1 MAVNAASYI
10 KNLGK
15 SVSYSAVDK
24 VKEMNPTLKNMA
36 EANSDLTKTLFKTIK
51 NSKAIARNLPNTIR
65 QNEYYKIA
73 KQGIGNALE
82 DLKTGK
88 LYNKEREEQVNESML
103 GLDSLD
109 SDFDINDDDYNFE
122 DFDLSSLDDGDRY
135 MSDMIDEVGSKVTTG
150 VASSVYTAAQYNG
163 EVTKAS
169 TKLLYD
175 QNAQYYGAM
184 TAGLGTI
191 SVGIQQI
198 LSQQEAL
205 QAHMENSKTFFER
218 SVELD
223 EDRNKILLELLE
235 LQKATN
241 TMISSNKS
249 NKETFNFSDIDDGM
263 GGVDIVK
270 YLRNIKKN
278 ANAKFGTYLDSLHMF
293 DGHNMLETMISSP
306 LKAVTDGIVKVLV
319 PKALDDASKDFNE
332 SLKGLFGSFVARIN
346 TLADSDN
353 GMDNIL
359 YDLLHVGKRS
369 LKRYDVSKYNKGPMP
384 WNGVANKAL
393 VEVIPNQLS
402 EIISLISGTQQK
414 LFDYESGKFIT
425 RDEVIRTDKDR
436 VSNSAR
442 NASRDVMDEVKGM
455 MQEISFSNKDFK
467 NAISE
472 GFQSM
477 FESMFKNG
485 KLLDIYDPDFKNKY
499 SEYGVNDPKVFKYM
513 TAMLKEVSNS
523 AMLNLNTN
531 MLEARD
537 KFNADMDRRMR
548 EGSSID
554 NYLLNNS
561 SSYDFSAYEKNGKKK
576 KEKSTKSLLRKYD
589 RLALHNQVEQIPPHM
604 RSSIRFQ
611 LDNKGNNVFDYLQS
625 ITKEL
630 MYIRK
635 NSGFYGAEPSSA
647 NKNVLFT
654 SRGPVIDRSSS
665 KRVGMDSI
673 ELEDK
678 FAKIDKERF
687 DREMNTLTS
696 YEAKIN
702 EEREKNTGIFLSEDF
717 DRVVDDDIELQKL
730 FSKTA
735 IRSRYKD
742 GDPKVPK
749 KLSLVDKLL
758 LSKNIG
764 EKTRVIVDSVNEL
777 SKKPAQMLSSAMES
791 ADKALYTLIY
801 GDNRDEDGK
810 HKSFSREMIDQMK
823 FQFTKLN
830 AWIDDTILNP
840 IKDKIGVNQ
849 FRDVPKKIFA
859 MFGIDLDETWKN
871 FKEYI
876 FGAYEVDANGVKRRT
891 QDGLLTPIQD
901 GIKDAFKDTGN
912 YIKDAFKEVFAPVIE
927 RFKGKKKDPNKQQEV
942 TLEDIV
948 DESQNVS
955 SSANNILQQY
965 RNINMKDPMSVGL
978 AYDILPSVGG
988 FETADDYYKYIAQNK
1003 SLLSNRAKRLRSR
1016 KQHGY
1021 KVDSYDI
1028 DRANRQLEA
1037 IELLE
1042 RNISGNETMM
1052 KNVLGLDPKTSR
1064 RLAQSLAFQKMDSS
1078 KTTMNELY
1086 SMLSGK
1092 GENQYGILAPSI
1104 KGGKTLKGILD
1115 ENTSYGD
1122 MTVEDFKRINNMKMY
1137 PYEFNNPTT
1146 GFQKAIDRQVRRGT
1160 GSKYMPSRGK
1170 FTGTRA
1176 ERQSMYEN
1184 LFGGKLPSVTDA
1196 STEIID
1202 TNKLYNVE
1210 SKSEKHLKDILG
1222 LLRRKLST
1230 PSLPTPDLDI
1240 DANLAEGGVFKP
1252 KGGRKVGLAVLSEGE
1267 VVYNPASDKEKAK
1280 QNKKELDYI
1289 DYLSEIYDS
1298 SMKNLPNY
1306 AYGGPVDRESIE
1318 RAGYEFTTDEGVE
1331 YYRVG
1336 NDYFRVGD
1344 ESKAVY
1350 YPSAKTGHMVKLERK
1365 GRRKGF
1371 ISRMDIKGK
1380 FEAAENGEYE
1390 KNPLIVDMYT
1400 TLMSDIKSASSA
1412 LGIDEKGVSSIKEA
1426 TKDVMTNME
1435 EYLPSTIGHGTVG
1448 LVAGTLLG
1456 GPLVGAV
1463 AGASIGLVKKSKK
1476 IQDMLFGETDEEGN
1490 YKGGFISADIV
1501 NGAKKYLPTMA
1512 KYGTVGGILGLV
1524 SPLGIVGSTL
1534 VGSAIGFAKNN
1545 EEVMSSFFGD
1555 NYKEN
1560 FTKVK
1565 ETIAKK
1571 LPSIALGAVGGALFG
1586 PLNGFIPNIMLGS
1599 ALGFAKTTNKFKDFL
1614 FGVKRDDGTRTG
1626 GIFGTIKNGLI
1637 DPIKDNARDFFE
1649 DLKHWVRKD
1658 ILHPVKNSLDPLV
1671 KQSFL
1676 TIGRIFG
1683 VVTDKL
1689 THSMDRGFSAV
1700 LSAFFRDKVFNPTMK
1715 RIGAVGKAVAA
1726 PAKAIISSPFRAI
1739 GAIGT
1744 HYRGKHINQGNATYM
1759 TAQERLDFREDRDK
1773 KKGLLNRLG
1782 FIKRHLKDDK
1792 FREFDE
1798 FLVDAS
1804 DEELAQMNE
1813 NFSVLTDGTDYYNKE
1828 KGDALKDIREQIYGD
1843 PEIGYTNARQ
1853 IMKALETEDWER
1865 VNTIIDNMDV
1875 DDYTRQKVKN
1885 TVFKRAAKLT
1895 SLREISR
1902 TMKHNVKAGINKL
1915 RRSSS
1920 GVFKG
1925 LKKAKDIDKYQKYL
1939 KNEMDTRAKKTDVEI
1954 QTEQD
1959 EKHHEQLMD
1968 TMSKVTNYLRILA
1981 TPDAETRKRLM
1992 EDVENRHRAKIA
2004 RTINKKAGFS
2014 LIDAQRKEGSKVW
2027 DTKKDANGKL
2037 VLDDYGNPIYEY
2049 VGAGSE
2055 THRRLNPGLYDAEGN
2070 LKEYTKYNKKQLIA
2084 KHSASFA
2091 TEDLMGLSNIERDEA
2106 RRIISEAADENG
2118 LTDFDVDEYLS
2129 KGPRNKQDTASFLR
2143 RSNFTQMGHKKRR
2156 NFLNSINRA
2165 LVSHQIKSKYRLGG
2179 MDDQTATIKA
2189 NDMIDGEE
2197 GSYMFDG
2204 IRRFKMKYD
2213 PQNGPQIDTEDATTG
2228 QYVEEI
2234 KDAEKAQKESTT
2246 LLRGIKES
2254 TSGFF
2259 KKFLGV
2265 DQEKGDEPLWKKG
2278 AKFLLGKMGGVMGA
2292 WTLLSLAP
2300 YAKKAWENTVAP
2312 WLGKHVGEP
2321 LKGIAPQIVDL
2332 AARTDNFLLNTL
2344 PNKAESLFNKGI
2356 DFLLGQGEYEGKGL
2370 PGIFTNNIIPFY
2382 LGGLEFLIED
2392 IVPNA
2397 IKLLGVSLP
2406 TILKSSIKAFADI
2419 MSWNVR
2425 DIFNGTYTNVGKK
2438 VIISNKEYN
2447 QKVDANKSNTK
2458 KTGIFYNM
2466 AKSVFG
2472 TSGTSSNSVG
2482 TTSETIDYSGN
2493 VSGYDK
2499 DGNPIYKADQVT
2511 LKDRAVNKVQ
2521 GVANSV
2527 SGSANARTNYA
2538 NNTNTAQNTST
2549 GYDSITSYIDEQA
2562 NQIDYGWGDDQN
2574 TTTTNNSNGNKRGS
2588 LLSSIASSIHS
2599 FIYGKNNNTRNTNT
2613 GTNQNTKVKVNY
2625 DSNVSYSNGVP
2636 YGPAP
2641 NISNTKELKPI
2652 IVNVDPSD
2660 PNSSTYVVNP
2670 DDPAYATYYKNTYS
2684 KSTGKT
2690 KNSDNSA
2697 DYIQQYNKIYY
2708 RSSNTDGGTDPTKDD
2723 YDPENDFN
2731 DAYYYDTSDISDD
2744 YKDLKDGEATLDA
2757 NGDLVYNLDGNIVGQ
2772 SSDTGELFL
2781 IKDNGKKS
2789 YGKDQ
2794 KITANGKTMKL
2805 SDIDFGKIKE
2815 ALGEAGVSLR
2825 GALNSSGKS
2834 IMQALKATT
2843 QPGTIANTS
2852 LKAFLTARSNPLTNL
2867 IVKHGGVL
2875 PHTKGLSALITA
2887 PVNFVSNS
2895 AARIVQKSGQA
2906 GQNFFKGL
2914 TNFDKWVSDIANG
2927 KTSSAA
2933 SNVAENITTN
2943 GNIIRATNI
2952 IDDAANAGV
2961 RNASTRMVDIVDSS
2975 GNVLSRVAQNSG
2987 DDITSG
2993 ITRGLSN
3000 SADNIAA
3007 RLGKEAAE
3015 AATDKGL
3022 KSGILKKLLSIF
3034 KNTTVLKI
3042 LGKLGS
3048 NFTGETLQKAAEKI
3062 ASKMGT
3068 KLGERLAKAGAAK
3081 ALNLASKV
3089 VSKFSPLALISIG
3102 ADFIRGFR
3110 KAKEYMGLDREATL
3124 GEKVVSG
3131 LVSVVNGYVTFGL
3144 IPEDW
3149 IFSIFIE
3156 VLGPA
3161 LGIKWAEELYAE
3173 RLEKQNAV
3181 DEYNEKYGTDYSLAE
3196 YAKLSEEDKKKVDYS
3211 NTLSSIQTS
3220 LRQAGVTKDSTSDQ
3234 KVKAIMPN
3242 LELSDYQKKALGMGS
3257 GLPSVGTGT
3266 SALRLAGMGS
3276 SLPVGYSAGTYDK
3289 EDNVYSGSFIS
3300 QTNPMYASRSFNIST
3315 DSVTQTVGQAGCAP
3329 AVASMVVDDVIHGV
3343 ESANS
3348 PTSYIMNDAIDY
3360 ALNTKY
3366 KENNGGIRYNYFE
3379 DYFNKYGLKTQTY
3392 TDNKSI
3398 EEEIDN
3404 GSRLVLLGQDP
3415 SNKSKAVSPFGKTG
3429 HYVSVNGV
3437 SKDKKYVYV
3446 NDPESNV
3453 PNIKYSIG
3461 KLMKGTKLAVKATPI
3476 NASNTYNSVQGSGS
3490 KEETKT
3496 IFNDPNLAILHADL
3510 CSFSTISKSTMKS
3523 TLNKFLKAK
3532 KVTNTSKLKGKSDIF
3547 LIASVQ
3553 SDFDPRFLLALALHN
3568 TDYGTN
3574 KFATNKNNPFRIMN
3588 NKGKYVKFASIE
3600 DGIIEGAK
3608 WIKGQVYCK
3617 GRYSL
3622 IQMVD
3627 SAINQEFSG
3636 AAFLDDLAHANS
3648 VAALMLDS
3656 NMPENTKLQAAPV
3669 DGSDPA
3675 STTTPS
3681 CIISG
3686 KAVYKTEDSGVLS
3699 SISDIASLFADLG
3712 NILFGFTGGDDKDEY
3727 GINDLVDDQDGGKHV
3742 LNKTGHSYMCYCE
3755 KCHPEMY
3762 DEKGNP
3768 ITKEALLYKA
3778 LLSYEEQSKQQK
3790 ALGNIYDNIKKQLGM
3805 SFDPVELLQSKD
3817 VKNMNDTEKGMLN
3830 KFILML
3836 NQGKFLPDSKYYG
3849 DIPNIKSNNI
3859 TSKEKSLH
3867 LTSKDFLFVKTS
3879 DADELNSSVIGL
3891 QNPFAK
3897 KVIDLYSSKYKKDTY
3912 VDTIKKYGYDANND
3926 DVRNAYDGIFNKLD
3940 ANVDPKKRLN
3950 IIHSYNSNHNAD
3962 YYSAFSTTKSFSPF
3976 TTTDINLYPVTDKN
3990 GKPQFYLAE
3999 AHEGT
4004 HEVDEDMK
4012 ANYEKK
4018 AIQGYKLNTDVV
4030 DIDGIRVNWK
4040 RYYTD
4045 KGYSISIDSKVRD
4058 VDAFRQK
4065 LQQVTQNNQ
4074 QYNKDINKKR
4084 NKSRSKTPTDSRQY
4098 ANPSSVNGTLQFN
4111 NGMNT
4116 PAPSLG
4122 RGSKGAV
4129 AGPMGISLPSIDLDV
4144 DLKKSKVKAKVKK
4157 PKNDIIDASISND
4170 NSKNNTDKFSKY
4182 SNKFSI
4188 DDYITMDE
4196 LKLFNGTNDSI
4207 AFTTEFMGVPVYGVN
4222 ATDGTSYKSASLT
4235 SPVQT
4240 ASNSI
4245 SSTSQGFSTLGNPYR
4260 FNADKYKNYN
4270 KVSKLVNYVNNVQT
4284 GYSAFSNGK
4293 IKLNTFNN
4301 TKDRNTYWAKLGD
4314 DQFKN
4319 IYKIKTLTDFVK
4331 SVKEQGDSVKENPDL
4346 SEKDLQ
4352 QGVVG
4357 DSSSDGSTDVEMAY
4371 TYSSD
4376 GKVVQVPLKTTELSK
4391 ILELDNQT
4399 KALKQETDSLDSLV
4413 GQGSGLGSS
4422 FVSQLDPKYANV
4434 RFNTSKDTKYQ
4445 TLGEAGCAPAVA
4457 TMAINGYGNGTTMG
4471 EMTKDALRYKVK
4483 DDGTSADYFSD
4494 VFKKHGINSS
4504 YTNSVGDIKSNL
4516 KRGKSVVL
4524 LGQDKNNT
4532 SKSKSPFGPGSH
4544 YVLANGISDDGKTV
4558 YVNDPE
4564 AKRPNVAYNS
4574 KILQN
4579 TNMGI
4584 TVGGGSLLNRYI
4596 GSGYKQET
4604 RPTSKIVHQNLCK
4617 FSPVTADELNQWLN
4631 GKLKRYNYTNSL
4643 LWNKGAVFI
4652 TASKRT
4658 GLDPRYILAHA
4669 CLESQWGTS
4678 PICRKKYNFFGLSAF
4693 DSSPYASADRFNSV
4707 DDGIIA
4713 GAEDIKRRYYIKHK
4727 QTTLYLMR
4735 HDPNGSHNYATDPDW
4750 HTKIASI
4757 MRGGPI
4763 NTNPSYSKGS
4773 LSMASANK
4781 LEGSTTYTS
4790 SGVSSSGTVDDGS
4803 TTTSTKKKDGTY
4815 ESFSSMISD
4824 AFSSMTEALFGQDAD
4839 STTSE
4844 KKSKKKSSKK
4854 KSKDSKKKTTKK
4866 SSSKKTT
4873 SKSKKKSG
4881 KGSELIDDYFDTI
4894 DDTESYKIQNPE
4906 KLLTGNGSGFVG
4918 SGFLDETQ
4926 DAFSDLGSAIFNL
4939 KKKSSSSS
4947 SSLSTGSTKGL
4958 KLKKGYKKGFKSFVL
4973 SNKTGPLS
4981 SKIVAEAKK
4990 HLGKRYV
4997 YGAIGPNTFDCS
5009 GLCKYVYAKCGINL
5023 INRSSAA
5030 MASDGQGKSVKTATV
5045 GDLVFFGSP
5054 VHHVGIYIGNGKYIH
5069 APKTGDVVK
5078 IADLTRRTDLVKIK
5092 HYTASGKGSMLP
5104 EDTVPTNSKIDK
5116 IKDTLSQYD
5125 RTNEENDKLNTYME
5139 SLYGS
5144 GSKAKA
5150 KSSKVPTKSIKVP
5163 DSSVSL
5169 SNSELVALLKLVVKS
5184 MGNIESNTNQL
5195 ATIVNLLTTISK
5207 LKKKSGKGSETT
5219 SSSSSNNDIS
5229 PTIINQSGGNNEDN
5243 DTSSLEIL
5251 LRNLNDLASD

>member
-122 DFDLSSLDDGDRY
+122 DFDLSSLDDKDRY
-135 MSDMIDEVGSKVTTG
+135 VSDMIDEVGSKVTTG

-163 EVTKAS
+163 QVTKAS

-319 PKALDDASKDFNE
+319 PKALDDASKNFNE

-425 RDEVIRTDKDR
+425 RDEVIRTDRDR
-436 VSNSAR
+436 VANSAR

-537 KFNADMDRRMR
+537 KFNADMDRRMQ

-576 KEKSTKSLLRKYD
+576 KERRTTKSLLKRYD
-589 RLALHNQVEQIPPHM
+589 RLALYNQVEQIPPHM

-665 KRVGMDSI
+665 NRHLGMDSI

-678 FAKIDKERF
+678 FAKLDKERF

-749 KLSLVDKLL
+749 KLSLIDKLL

-777 SKKPAQMLSSAMES
+777 SKKPAQMLSSAMAS

-801 GDNRDEDGK
+801 GDKRDEDGK
-810 HKSFSREMIDQMK
+810 RKSFSREMIEQMK
-823 FQFTKLN
+823 LQFTKLN
-830 AWIDDTILNP
+830 SWIDDTILNP

-912 YIKDAFKEVFAPVIE
+912 YIKDAFKEVFAPLIE

-942 TLEDIV
+942 TIEDIV

-955 SSANNILQQY
+955 SSASNILQQY
-965 RNINMKDPMSVGL
+965 RNINMNDPMSVGL

-1122 MTVEDFKRINNMKMY
+1122 MTVDDFKSINNMKMY

-1176 ERQSMYEN
+1176 ERQSMYEE
-1184 LFGGKLPSVTDA
+1184 LFGGKLPSITDA
-1196 STEIID
+1196 STGIID
-1202 TNKLYNVE
+1202 TDKLYNVE

-1230 PSLPTPDLDI
+1230 PSLPTPDIDI

-1426 TKDVMTNME
+1426 TKDVMTNLE
-1435 EYLPSTIGHGTVG
+1435 DYLPSTIGHGTVG

-1813 NFSVLTDGTDYYNKE
+1813 NFSILTDGTDYYNKE
-1828 KGDALKDIREQIYGD
+1828 KSDALKDIREQIYGD

-1915 RRSSS
+1915 RRSSG

-1925 LKKAKDIDKYQKYL
+1925 LKKTKDIDKYQKYL

-2014 LIDAQRKEGSKVW
+2014 LIDAQRKEGSKIW

-2070 LKEYTKYNKKQLIA
+2070 LKEHTKYNKKQLIA

-2129 KGPRNKQDTASFLR
+2129 KGPRNEQDTASFLR

-2179 MDDQTATIKA
+2179 MDDQSATIKA

-2234 KDAEKAQKESTT
+2234 KDAEKTQKESTT

-2482 TTSETIDYSGN
+2482 TTSETIDYGGN

-2527 SGSANARTNYA
+2527 SGSANTQTNYA

-2562 NQIDYGWGDDQN
+2562 NQIDYGWDDDQ
-2574 TTTTNNSNGNKRGS
+2574 TTTTSNNSNGKKRGG
-2588 LLSSIASSIHS
+2588 LLSSIANSIHS
-2599 FIYGKNNNTRNTNT
+2599 FIYGRNNNTNTTTNTT
-2613 GTNQNTKVKVNY
+2613 GTNQNTKVKVSY
-2625 DSNVSYSNGVP
+2625 DNNVSYSNGVP
-2636 YGPAP
+2636 YGPTP

-2744 YKDLKDGEATLDA
+2744 YNDLKDGEATLDA

-2805 SDIDFGKIKE
+2805 SDIDFSKIKE

-2887 PVNFVSNS
+2887 PINFVSNS
-2895 AARIVQKSGQA
+2895 AARIVQKSGQL

-2914 TNFDKWVSDIANG
+2914 TNFDTWINDIANG
-2927 KTSSAA
+2927 KTASAA

-2943 GNIIRATNI
+2943 GNIIKATNI

-2961 RNASTRMVDIVDSS
+2961 RNASTKMVDIVDSS

-3068 KLGERLAKAGAAK
+3068 KLGERLAKVGAAK

-3110 KAKEYMGLDREATL
+3110 KAKEYIGLDREATL

-3181 DEYNEKYGTDYSLAE
+3181 DEYNEKYGTDYSLSE

-3289 EDNVYSGSFIS
+3289 EDNIYSGSFIS

-3329 AVASMVVDDVIHGV
+3329 AVASMVVDDVMHGV

-3574 KFATNKNNPFRIMN
+3574 KFAVNKNNPYRIMN

-3622 IQMVD
+3622 VQMVD

-3669 DGSDPA
+3669 DGSEPA

-3805 SFDPVELLQSKD
+3805 SFDPVELLQEKD
-3817 VKNMNDTEKGMLN
+3817 VDEMNDTEKGMLN

-3849 DIPNIKSNNI
+3849 NIPNISSNNI
-3859 TSKEKSLH
+3859 NSKKRSLH
-3867 LTSKDFLFVKTS
+3867 LSSEDFIFANTTDSTVMGRKNPYANRLLQLYLKRRFKKNIDSEYIDSTIGVLSNSVDKDDRENL
-3879 DADELNSSVIGL
+3879 LNNSLINMSL
-3891 QNPFAK
+3891 
-3897 KVIDLYSSKYKKDTY
+3897 LTKYEHG
-3912 VDTIKKYGYDANND
+3912 KYGY
-3926 DVRNAYDGIFNKLD
+3926 VLSGR
-3940 ANVDPKKRLN
+3940 
-3950 IIHSYNSNHNAD
+3950 NAD
-3962 YYSAFSTTKSFSPF
+3962 YYSAFDQTNTFNPF
-3976 TTTDINLYPVTDKN
+3976 TTTDINLYPVTNKN

-3999 AHEGT
+3999 AYDSGT
-4004 HEVDEDMK
+4004 YPVDEDM
-4012 ANYEKK
+4012 ERK
-4018 AIQGYKLNTDVV
+4018 AIESQQAKDWSN
-4030 DIDGIRVNWK
+4030 ID
-4040 RYYTD
+4040 
-4045 KGYSISIDSKVRD
+4045 SPIDSKDDTQQIQEDPSGIAKSKEKSKKKGERNRSI
-4058 VDAFRQK
+4058 ANKIKGFFKGLISPKKQK
-4065 LQQVTQNNQ
+4065 GWG
-4074 QYNKDINKKR
+4074 KGS
-4084 NKSRSKTPTDSRQY
+4084 KSDKGS
-4098 ANPSSVNGTLQFN
+4098 LI
-4111 NGMNT
+4111 NT
-4116 PAPSLG
+4116 P
-4122 RGSKGAV
+4122 
-4129 AGPMGISLPSIDLDV
+4129 SIVVPTLDV
-4144 DLKKSKVKAKVKK
+4144 DLDLKKSSVKVTSKASTKE
-4157 PKNDIIDASISND
+4157 STQL
-4170 NSKNNTDKFSKY
+4170 NTQTLGGSLSTKYDDKTSMK
-4182 SNKFSI
+4182 
-4188 DDYITMDE
+4188 DYIKWDNLDKNKTG
-4196 LKLFNGTNDSI
+4196 K
-4207 AFTTEFMGVPVYGVN
+4207 AFMTSFMGVPVYGVN
-4222 ATDGTSYKSASLT
+4222 ASDGLSYSAIQAAENVNPADPTTSNAKANKNNLSL
-4235 SPVQT
+4235 Q
-4240 ASNSI
+4240 I
-4245 SSTSQGFSTLGNPYR
+4245 LGGNPFRYSP
-4260 FNADKYKNYN
+4260 DKFTNYN
-4270 KVSKLVNYVNNVQT
+4270 KVARLTSIVNNQPE
-4284 GYSAFSNGK
+4284 GYSVFNSK
-4293 IKLNTFNN
+4293 KFKLNTFNN
-4301 TKDRNTYWAKLGD
+4301 IKDRNTYWAKLND
-4314 DQFKN
+4314 DDFKSV
-4319 IYKIKTLTDFVK
+4319 YKLSTVSDFVK
-4331 SVKEQGDSVKENPDL
+4331 SVKEQGDGVKENPDL

-4471 EMTKDALRYKVK
+4471 EMTKDALRYKAK

-4504 YTNSVGDIKSNL
+4504 YTNSIGDIKSNL

-4693 DSSPYASADRFNSV
+4693 DTSPYASADRFNSV

-4750 HTKIASI
+4750 HTSIASI

-4939 KKKSSSSS
+4939 KKKSSSN
-4947 SSLSTGSTKGL
+4947 LSTGSTKGL

-4990 HLGKRYV
+4990 HLGKPYV
-4997 YGAIGPNTFDCS
+4997 YGAIGPKSFDCS

-5150 KSSKVPTKSIKVP
+5150 KSSKVSTKSIKVP

-5195 ATIVNLLTTISK
+5195 ATIVSLLTTISK

-5219 SSSSSNNDIS
+5219 SSNSSNNDSS
-5229 PTIINQSGGNNEDN
+5229 PTIINQSNNNNEDN